1 MSAGPDCLR
10 QLCVVLVSETLSEQH
25 RRTAGQAL
33 ENRGFEVFADRPL
46 PDAAFPSWPNS
57 VVREGGR
64 VLIAFNPLIEDQAQT
79 TGEVYVDPATDSA
92 VYHLGAV
99 LGPAASGL
107 RVAVT
112 ARQATAL
119 CRHVLSPSEMQTLR
133 TQIAA
138 RREEM
143 RTDEPV
149 FADLSRFKHR
159 AKVELVEW
167 NGQKAVKKTFRA
179 TARAEMAREVA
190 FHEDIAPL
198 SGVPARI
205 LARSKNALYFE
216 HIDKHAPGR
225 AVPGLPVPA
234 LMPLDSVRQLA
245 EFARL
250 VTGRGWDPVD
260 LTPRDNI
267 LIERRSGALR
277 GIDFEFAFCRDA
289 PVDIEDACFLSG
301 IGDAHFSGLPLD
313 AAMRRDPYAGKWRP
327 QTGLSKRSFLH
338 DPAWLQRIKRALVH
352 PIWLIL
358 RAPGGLWR
366 RRVYLAE
373 RAAILSALAWHEDWD
388 DGAPEVRQKEA
399 GLT

>member
-1 MSAGPDCLR
+1 MSAGIDCLR
-10 QLCVVLVSETLSEQH
+10 ELCVVLISDTLSEEL
-25 RRTAGQAL
+25 RRTAGKAL

-46 PDAAFPSWPNS
+46 PPTLTSSWAKNPMA
-57 VVREGGR
+57 EGGR
-64 VLIAFNPLIEDQAQT
+64 VLIAFNPLIADAMQT
-79 TGEVYVDPATDSA
+79 PGDVFVDPATDSA

-99 LGPAASGL
+99 LGPTASGL

-133 TQIAA
+133 TKIAA

-149 FADLSRFKHR
+149 LADLSRFKHR

-167 NGQKAVKKTFRA
+167 NGQKVVKKTFRA
-179 TARAEMAREVA
+179 TAHTEMAREVA
-190 FHEDIAPL
+190 FNDDIAPL

-205 LARSKNALYFE
+205 LTRTKNALYFE
-216 HIDKHAPGR
+216 YIEKRALGS

-234 LMPLDSVRQLA
+234 LMPLDSVRRLA
-245 EFARL
+245 DFARL

-267 LIERRSGALR
+267 LIERQSGALR
-277 GIDFEFAFCRDA
+277 SIDFEFAFRRDA
-289 PVDIEDACFLSG
+289 PLDIEDACFLSG

-352 PIWLIL
+352 PVWLIM
-358 RAPGGLWR
+358 RAPGSLWR

-373 RAAILSALAWHEDWD
+373 RAAILSTLAWHEDWD
-388 DGAPEVRQKEA
+388 G
-399 GLT
+399 